1 MPSSPLIL
9 SSVSKRFG
17 AFTAV
22 DSLSLDV
29 PEGQI
34 IGFLGPNDLAMSMG
48 VEPGH
53 PEHEEALLRFLG
65 GCQRAGTP
73 CGIPTKDAAS
83 TQTRLSQG
91 FRFIDINNDL
101 RILQGAVENILSE
114 LKN

>member
-34 IGFLGPNDLAMSMG
+34 IGFLGPNGAGKSTSLRMG
-48 VEPGH
+48 LGIVEPDSGTVELFGEAPDVRALRRVGFL
-53 PEHEEALLRFLG
+53 PEERGLYKKMTARDLG
-65 GCQRAGTP
+65 N
-73 CGIPTKDAAS
+73 AS
-83 TQTRLSQG
+83 CL
-91 FRFIDINNDL
+91 
-101 RILQGAVENILSE
+101 
-114 LKN
+114 LKNFKNK